1 MVILELPADIVQIY
15 SPKKNQML
23 FSQNAKEIIKK
34 YDWVPCDSS
43 TLQDVK
49 YFLANKIG
57 MTEVYLEA
65 VRQDTLQI
73 FQTFVPEKLKYECSY
88 TFPDIHTRDKWAL
101 PEEKEMYA
109 LDIKYYAEFVN
120 AAQKKITDKSV
131 DVKLWRDRLEREHER
146 QKITA
151 HHLIHLY
158 SADDLFF
165 GAVDMQGMVPK
176 IVRYSLFHLLGKA
189 PIPEETYS
197 EWYMYLQFLIDIGYV
212 KEV

>member
-1 MVILELPADIVQIY
+1 MLLHLPSDIVQSYI
-15 SPKKNQML
+15 PKKNEEF
-23 FSQNAKEIIKK
+23 FSIIKEQVMK
-34 YDWVPCDSS
+34 YYDWNPLDNSS
-43 TLQDVK
+43 LQAVRD
-49 YFLANKIG
+49 FLTNEIG
-57 MTEVYLEA
+57 MVEIRLD
-65 VRQDTLQI
+65 DTQENILPFLQSRI
-73 FQTFVPEKLKYECSY
+73 PEKLKYECTY
-88 TFPDIHTRDKWAL
+88 TFPDAFVRDRWAL

-109 LDIKYYAEFVN
+109 TDEKYYKIFVHEV
-120 AAQKKITDKSV
+120 QKKIASGNADSEMWG
-131 DVKLWRDRLEREHER
+131 LRLEREHKV
-146 QKITA
+146 QQITV

-158 SADDLFF
+158 SADNFFF

>member
-1 MVILELPADIVQIY
+1 M
-15 SPKKNQML
+15 
-23 FSQNAKEIIKK
+23 
-34 YDWVPCDSS
+34 
-43 TLQDVK
+43 
-49 YFLANKIG
+49 
-57 MTEVYLEA
+57 
-65 VRQDTLQI
+65 
-73 FQTFVPEKLKYECSY
+73 
-88 TFPDIHTRDKWAL
+88 
-101 PEEKEMYA
+101 
-109 LDIKYYAEFVN
+109 
-120 AAQKKITDKSV
+120 
-131 DVKLWRDRLEREHER
+131 EREHER